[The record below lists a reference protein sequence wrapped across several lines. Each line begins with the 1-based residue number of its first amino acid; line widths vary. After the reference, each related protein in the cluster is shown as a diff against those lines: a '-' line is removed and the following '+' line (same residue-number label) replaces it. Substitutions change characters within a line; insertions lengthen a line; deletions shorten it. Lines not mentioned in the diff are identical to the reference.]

1 MGEKLNEEK
10 LNTSPYELD
19 GKPPLKEAIPLGIQ
33 HVLAMFVG
41 NVTVPIIVAG
51 AIGLTV
57 EDRAFLIQCAML
69 IAGVA
74 TLLQVYRIGP
84 VGARL
89 PIVMGT
95 SFGFVPIAISVGN
108 TYGLSAVFGAAL
120 IGGLFE
126 MVLGSF
132 LKPLRK
138 LFPPVV
144 TGTVLLTI
152 GLYLIPTG
160 MNYVAGGVGKPDF
173 GSFSNLFLA
182 GLVFVTILIFNQYTK
197 GMFKVASILIGMVV
211 GYIVAI
217 PMGKVNFDAV
227 VNAPWFSI
235 PMPLEYGITFVWPA
249 IFAMCLMYV
258 VTAIETVGDISGITV
273 GGAKREATD
282 EELRGG
288 IMADGLG
295 SVLAALFNA
304 FPNTS
309 FSQNVGIVSLTG
321 IMSRF
326 VVLIGAVFLILA
338 GLFPKLGAIIAVMPT
353 SVLGGAAIIMF
364 AMIMTSGIAM
374 VSRDLSQRNL
384 LILACSLGIG
394 LGVGNVPGVLG
405 AFSET
410 TKLILGGSGGMVIA
424 AFLAVILNVVL
435 PKGTADSKPICVSE
449 ETKIEA

>member
-1 MGEKLNEEK
+1 MEEK
-10 LNTSPYELD
+10 VKEEQVTTSPYELD
-19 GKPPLKEAIPLGIQ
+19 GKPPLREAIPLGIQ

-51 AIGLTV
+51 AIGLTF

-69 IAGVA
+69 VAGVA
-74 TLLQVYRIGP
+74 TLIQIFRIGP

-126 MVLGSF
+126 IVLGSF

-138 LFPPVV
+138 FFPPVV

-160 MNYVAGGVGKPDF
+160 MKYFAGGVGAADF
-173 GSFSNLFLA
+173 GSFQNLFLA
-182 GLVFVTILIFNQYTK
+182 SLVFISILVLNQYTK
-197 GMFKVASILIGMVV
+197 GMMKVASILIGMII
-211 GYIVAI
+211 GYIAAI
-217 PMGKVNFDAV
+217 PMGKVDFSRVADAS
-227 VNAPWFSI
+227 WFSV

-249 IFAMCLMYV
+249 ILAMCLMYI
-258 VTAIETVGDISGITV
+258 VTAIETVGDISGVTM

-282 EELRGG
+282 QELRGG
-288 IMADGLG
+288 IMADGVG
-295 SVLAALFNA
+295 SVIGALFNA

-326 VVLIGAVFLILA
+326 VVMIGALFLIAA
-338 GLFPKLGAIIAVMPT
+338 GLFPKLGALIAIMPM

-374 VSRDLSQRNL
+374 VSRDVSQRNL
-384 LILACSLGIG
+384 FILACSLGLG
-394 LGVGNVPGVLG
+394 LGVGNVPEVLG
-405 AFSET
+405 QFDDT
-410 TKLILGGSGGMVIA
+410 TKLILGGSGGMVVA
-424 AFLAVILNVVL
+424 AMFAVFLNIILPQTKDKESVVVS
-435 PKGTADSKPICVSE
+435 DSA
-449 ETKIEA
+449 KIDA